1 MKKIILPK
9 KIFVT
14 GTDTEIGK
22 TFVSSVLVKKMNA
35 SYWKIIQ
42 TGDDSDK
49 DVVKNI
55 TGFEKEKFID
65 EAYKLKNPLSP
76 YAASVRENKNIEIKN
91 ILKRFNEIKD
101 KRLVCEGAGGVLV
114 PIKKDYFMSD
124 LIKDLN
130 LSCVVAAR
138 SGLGTINHSLLT
150 IEHLKNKGIDIS
162 CIILNGELNYDN
174 EKIIEEIT
182 EIPVLSFGN
191 FDFSKKND
199 FGKLFEDKFR
209 FEIN

>member
-1 MKKIILPK
+1 M
-9 KIFVT
+9 
-14 GTDTEIGK
+14 
-22 TFVSSVLVKKMNA
+22 
-35 SYWKIIQ
+35 
-42 TGDDSDK
+42 
-49 DVVKNI
+49 
-55 TGFEKEKFID
+55 
-65 EAYKLKNPLSP
+65 
-76 YAASVRENKNIEIKN
+76 
-91 ILKRFNEIKD
+91 
-101 KRLVCEGAGGVLV
+101 V

-130 LSCVVAAR
+130 LSSVVAAR

-182 EIPVLSFGN
+182 EIPVLSFGY
-191 FDFSKKND
+191 FDFSKKID
-199 FGKLFEDKFR
+199 FQKLFEDKFR